1 MWFSD
6 QYFFPL
12 FVIDWQVEYH
22 YDRMESFNGTD
33 TYYKFRFDIVKKDEA
48 KNVFTIDGTV
58 ELLQDLNDDWKV

>member
-1 MWFSD
+1 MFFS
-6 QYFFPL
+6 L
-12 FVIDWQVEYH
+12 FVIVWQVEYH

>member
-1 MWFSD
+1 MFFS
-6 QYFFPL
+6 L
-12 FVIDWQVEYH
+12 FVIVWQVEYH

-33 TYYKFRFDIVKKDEA
+33 TYYKFRFDIVKKDET